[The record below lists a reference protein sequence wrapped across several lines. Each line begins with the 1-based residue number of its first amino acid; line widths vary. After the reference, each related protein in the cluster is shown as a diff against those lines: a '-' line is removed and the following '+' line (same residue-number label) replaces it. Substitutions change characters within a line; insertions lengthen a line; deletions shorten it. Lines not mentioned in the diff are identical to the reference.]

1 MKKEKIEI
9 LRYKKVDKNLVEL
22 IRLNKLISKY
32 NGVNLQQHL
41 IYFDSNYP
49 SYLGKV
55 IENSDRDYLYTLMI
69 NDNLEGFIH
78 FKTISNTLF
87 FNNFCMSE
95 NYQGKGLGKMFLVK
109 CLNLMNIDNFKY
121 LAKDVFMSNQPAF
134 LWYIKIGL
142 EVTQNSNWNKIVL
155 VNNQKN
161 YKLPEEMI
169 FKKDLNG
176 FNSLYFKKNK
186 IATII
191 NDSTMMLHD
200 LTHIKEM
207 PLNNY
212 ILVTNQNTEFLEKEN
227 FQIIEL
233 ETSARM
239 VCPIKKLY
247 NNLIN

>member
-1 MKKEKIEI
+1 MKKEKIDI
-9 LRYKKVDKNLVEL
+9 QRYKKVDENLAEI

-55 IENSDRDYLYTLMI
+55 IENSENDYLYTLMI

-78 FKTISNTLF
+78 FKIINDTLF

-121 LAKDVFMSNQPAF
+121 LAKDVFMSNQPVF

-155 VNNQKN
+155 LNNPKN

-176 FNSLYFKKNK
+176 FNSLFFKNNK

-191 NDSTMMLHD
+191 NDSTMILHD
-200 LTHIKEM
+200 LTYIKQM
-207 PLNNY
+207 PLDDY
-212 ILVTNQNTEFLEKEN
+212 IVVTNQNTAFLEKEN
-227 FQIIEL
+227 FEIIEL

-239 VCPIKKLY
+239 VCPLKKLY
-247 NNLIN
+247 NNLIK

>member
-9 LRYKKVDKNLVEL
+9 LRYNKVDENLDEL
-22 IRLNKLISKY
+22 IRLTKLISKY

-41 IYFDSNYP
+41 IFFDSNYP
-49 SYLGKV
+49 SYLRKV
-55 IENSDRDYLYTLMI
+55 IENSDLDYLYILMI

-78 FKTISNTLF
+78 FKIINDTLF

-155 VNNQKN
+155 VKNQKN

-176 FNSLYFKKNK
+176 FNSLFFKNNK
-186 IATII
+186 IATLI
-191 NDSTMMLHD
+191 NDSTMILHD
-200 LTHIKEM
+200 LTHIKQM
-207 PLNNY
+207 PLKNY
-212 ILVTNQNTEFLEKEN
+212 IIITNQNTEFLEKEN
-227 FQIIEL
+227 FEIIEL

-239 VCPIKKLY
+239 ICPIKKLY